1 MIIIINDNINNNNNN
16 DSIINNNNNN
26 NIYKYNV
33 GLCWGVLSTAH
44 FVMWSVVNSF
54 RPWVRSSSSKS
65 EPLGLRW
72 SATWAVAP
80 WVVSLIFA
88 CHLTR
93 SQPGDSASWERP
105 WWCPRSDPSP
115 GPSCHRPPGWNHL
128 EMIQWIWSGP
138 EIQWISMFFLEAAMK
153 SGPKECQ
160 DTSACA
166 WRRARDL
173 GAPNSSQV
181 CSQLWRHLPHQPVSI
196 QVPHSILMGIC
207 LEAIKIQRCVMRFD
221 SCSS

>member
-1 MIIIINDNINNNNNN
+1 MIII
-16 DSIINNNNNN
+16 NNNNN

-105 WWCPRSDPSP
+105 WWCPRCSFCSFIVSERPILVGRIRRKEPEVWWWYEGCTNIYHCEDFGWVGGANILHMDLLGLGHEVLSSKFQGCTHGPRLDIQSVFTNQVWPWKHPRLP
-115 GPSCHRPPGWNHL
+115 G
-128 EMIQWIWSGP
+128 
-138 EIQWISMFFLEAAMK
+138 
-153 SGPKECQ
+153 KETLQ
-160 DTSACA
+160 FES
-166 WRRARDL
+166 RV
-173 GAPNSSQV
+173 N
-181 CSQLWRHLPHQPVSI
+181 I
-196 QVPHSILMGIC
+196 
-207 LEAIKIQRCVMRFD
+207 
-221 SCSS
+221 